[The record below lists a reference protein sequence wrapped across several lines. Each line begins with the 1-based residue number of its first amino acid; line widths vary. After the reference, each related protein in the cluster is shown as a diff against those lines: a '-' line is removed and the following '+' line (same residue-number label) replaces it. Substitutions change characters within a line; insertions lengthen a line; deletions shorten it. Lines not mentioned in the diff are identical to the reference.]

1 MKKIALSLI
10 ILLTLPSILAIN
22 IKVEKQ
28 SSDETM
34 IAGLKG
40 PVVFDLEVTNFGETD
55 NFEFYNLVGFE
66 MFPVG
71 TINIRSGQTE
81 DVELKISPIGEFY
94 ERGSYTFGCFIRG
107 QDATEKE
114 EKLTFRIVEL
124 KDVFEI
130 GSGEVDSDSN
140 SIKIYIQNK
149 VNFKFEEINTK
160 FSSVFF
166 DFEEKF
172 DLDAN
177 ERKEFDVQLNK
188 EDIKKLMAGF
198 YTLNAEISVDDEK
211 ANIEGVIKFLEK
223 NLITTTKKDYGI
235 IINTNIITKTNEGNV
250 LEKSET
256 IIKKNII
263 SRLFTSFSPEPDIV
277 ERQGISVYYTWARE
291 IKPGE
296 SIEIIVKTNWSFPFI
311 VILLIIATVLL
322 VKKYSRTDLILRK
335 KISFVRAK
343 GGEFALKVSVFAQ
356 AKKYIERVSIIDR
369 LPPLVKI
376 HERFGGE
383 KPSRVD
389 EKTRR
394 IEWNFEK
401 LEAGEIR
408 MISYIVYSK
417 IGVLG
422 KFALPSAIAVYDR
435 EGKIKEAESNKVFFM
450 AEQKKGMLKRNEIEL
465 F

>member
-10 ILLTLPSILAIN
+10 ILLILPCVLAIN
-22 IKVEKQ
+22 IKVERQ

-34 IAGLKG
+34 IAGLKEH
-40 PVVFDLEVTNFGETD
+40 VVFDLEITNFGDTD
-55 NFEFYNLVGFE
+55 NFEFYNLIGFK

-81 DVELKISPIGEFY
+81 YVELKISPIGEFD
-94 ERGSYTFGCFIRG
+94 ERGSYTLQYFIRG
-107 QDATEKE
+107 QDATEKA
-114 EKLTFRIVEL
+114 EKLTFRIAEL
-124 KDVFEI
+124 KDAFEI
-130 GSGEVDSDSN
+130 GSGEVDHDSN

-166 DFEEKF
+166 DFEERF
-172 DLDAN
+172 DLEAN

-198 YTLNAEISVDDEK
+198 YTLNAEISVEDEK
-211 ANIEGVIKFLEK
+211 ADIEGVVKFVEK
-223 NLITTTKKDYGI
+223 NLIITTKKDYGI
-235 IINTNIITKTNEGNV
+235 IINTMIITKTNEGNV

-263 SRLFTSFSPEPDIV
+263 SRLFTSFSPEPDTV
-277 ERQGISVYYTWARE
+277 ERQGTLVYYTWARE
-291 IKPGE
+291 IKPGG
-296 SIEIIVKTNWSFPFI
+296 STEIVVKTNWLFPLI
-311 VILLIIATVLL
+311 VILLIITTVLL
-322 VKKYSRTDLILRK
+322 VKRYSRTDLILRK

-343 GGEFALKVSVFAQ
+343 GGEFALKVSILAQ
-356 AKKYIERVSIIDR
+356 AKKYIERVSIIDK
-369 LPPLVKI
+369 LPPLVKV

-383 KPSRVD
+383 EPSRVD

-408 MISYIVYSK
+408 MISYIIYSK
-417 IGVLG
+417 VGILG
-422 KFALPSAIAVYDR
+422 KFALPSAIAVYDK
-435 EGKIKEAESNKVFFM
+435 EGKIKEAESNKAFFM
-450 AEQKKGMLKRNEIEL
+450 AEQKKGDIEEE
-465 F
+465 